1 MPPDLHRHWELRL
14 AAATALVAGAGLG
27 LLGPAWTPWLVVAL
41 GASLGWL
48 AYSAWYWTR
57 GPGAARRGLEL
68 LWLALPGARLGP
80 ERAVHVHDGYEPIRV
95 MLGREERE
103 PAAIVEARSSEST
116 LAFRVWPAERSGPP
130 PFPGAEARP
139 ALGDL
144 ERALEVEAIFAHLLR
159 AEANAP
165 SELRRV
171 LDPDAMAALL
181 AVRKEAGRGFA
192 GLTWD
197 GQRLAVH
204 LRGPLVADPARA
216 LQLARA
222 VWRPLGD
229 W

>member
-1 MPPDLHRHWELRL
+1 MAADLHRRWELRL
-14 AAATALVAGAGLG
+14 AVAVALAAGAGLG
-27 LLGPAWTPWLVVAL
+27 MLGPAWRPWLLVAL
-41 GASLGWL
+41 ATSLAWL
-48 AYSAWYWTR
+48 GYGIWYWSK
-57 GPGAARRGLEL
+57 GPGAAQRGLEL

-80 ERAVHVHDGYEPIRV
+80 GRAVHVHDGHEPIRV
-95 MLGREERE
+95 VLGRDGRE
-103 PAAIVEARSSEST
+103 LSAIVEARSDEST
-116 LAFRVWPAERSGPP
+116 LAFRVWPAERPAPP
-130 PFPGAEARP
+130 PFPSDETRP
-139 ALGDL
+139 AHGDL
-144 ERALEVEAIFAHLLR
+144 ERALELEALFAGLLR

-165 SELRRV
+165 RELRRV
-171 LDPDAMAALL
+171 LDQDAMAALL

-222 VWRPLGD
+222 VWRPLSA